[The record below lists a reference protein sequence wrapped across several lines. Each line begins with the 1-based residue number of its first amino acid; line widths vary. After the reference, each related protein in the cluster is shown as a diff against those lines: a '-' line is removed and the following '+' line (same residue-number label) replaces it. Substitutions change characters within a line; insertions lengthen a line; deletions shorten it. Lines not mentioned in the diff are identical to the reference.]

1 MVDRVLLKKR
11 FLGFHLGEIFK
22 GQIDPFYIIKLG
34 TYTYYYLPIVDLY
47 NEVLLSISTTSWR
60 FVERI
65 KQSIDSG
72 ELSLLIGK
80 YALTYQDRVLTS
92 GSLKVVS
99 SKSPDFLKLHEPLRS
114 GVSHVERFIKT
125 PSLYSQLALFPIYT
139 FKDLQNSW
147 RLYNKNNTRII
158 VNPEGQFCRA
168 GLILGILGRFFLVH
182 KPLDVINKLPYIE
195 YYPSTIVGIKSIA
208 CRPSQTDAERPL
220 KCISIHIKALINKDL
235 VPQIVSSR
243 ENIVSGLLY
252 LNWCPKL
259 GISMPVLVGLKDVT
273 AEELANFIF
282 GKALLLSSLEG
293 DKFRILIPEELLRMT
308 YNTLVREIEYR
319 LGITCSKNVRIENI
333 IKEHEQRNLLFRLQ
347 KKLVPITMKL
357 YLSCRSILNSNLKQ
371 IVFGNI
377 VRSLEN
383 NGKKL
388 IGFSMRKL
396 AVKPLESRDN
406 VLMII

>member
-1 MVDRVLLKKR
+1 
-11 FLGFHLGEIFK
+11 
-22 GQIDPFYIIKLG
+22 
-34 TYTYYYLPIVDLY
+34 
-47 NEVLLSISTTSWR
+47 
-60 FVERI
+60 VERI

-99 SKSPDFLKLHEPLRS
+99 SKSPDFLKLREPLRS

-125 PSLYSQLALFPIYT
+125 PSLYSQLAIFPIYM

-168 GLILGILGRFFLVH
+168 GLILGSFFLVH

-220 KCISIHIKALINKDL
+220 KCISIRIRALINKDL
-235 VPQIVSSR
+235 VPQILSSR

-293 DKFRILIPEELLRMT
+293 DKFRILISEELLRMS

-319 LGITCSKNVRIENI
+319 LGITCSKNVRIEDI
-333 IKEHEQRNLLFRLQ
+333 IKEHEQRNLLFRSQ

-357 YLSCRSILNSNLKQ
+357 YLSYRSILNSNLKQ
-371 IVFGNI
+371 IIFGNI
-377 VRSLEN
+377 VRSLEK